1 MGSKSIYSPKSLN
14 CYASRGSNTGQNYSR
29 DDWGYT
35 KDSFED
41 FQKESILSSYK
52 LLSQSLMAAS

>member
-1 MGSKSIYSPKSLN
+1 MGSSQYTLRYQLTAMPWEAVIRDKTID
-14 CYASRGSNTGQNYSR
+14 R
-29 DDWGYT
+29 DDRGYT

>member
-1 MGSKSIYSPKSLN
+1 MHREVVIRDKTID
-14 CYASRGSNTGQNYSR
+14 R

-35 KDSFED
+35 KDHTKD